1 MSCEVWNKEHQLVL
15 NRSRHQVKTRHQ
27 EGNNRN
33 WSTFVCKSKDLVCVW
48 SAAVCVSTSHFWPYS
63 SSAPLL
69 SSCFEAFSTWIPE
82 LLYSRQPR
90 CYTELH
96 FTVPLRACLVF
107 KMVRRFPFFPPKPQ
121 PFIFLLLPADLFLPS
136 IHPSTVAWP
145 QFFFLYAG
153 RFTDRPSSSGRHF
166 KLWSVTSSSDHQK
179 CVSKKHLKCF
189 SSNQSSLWTDQQL
202 QFTFCNKYHVITHT
216 AARGFPS
223 ETITDCL
230 QEDQLITIAGKK
242 KKINKSLRNQQPLI
256 FISAILW
263 VDW

>member
-1 MSCEVWNKEHQLVL
+1 MGTKNVRIQSSPPQKIHMQIKDYCEQHIFPLGVLKDATVNTCKSTMQRSRCSSGAVIEPEDELWSLEYKEHQLVL

-33 WSTFVCKSKDLVCVW
+33 WSTFVCESKDLVCVW

-63 SSAPLL
+63 SSATL

-145 QFFFLYAG
+145 QFF
-153 RFTDRPSSSGRHF
+153 SSTLDVSLTMDLLPLGD
-166 KLWSVTSSSDHQK
+166 TSSCDLLPVAQI
-179 CVSKKHLKCF
+179 F
-189 SSNQSSLWTDQQL
+189 L
-202 QFTFCNKYHVITHT
+202 Q
-216 AARGFPS
+216 
-223 ETITDCL
+223 
-230 QEDQLITIAGKK
+230 
-242 KKINKSLRNQQPLI
+242 
-256 FISAILW
+256 
-263 VDW
+263 

>member
-33 WSTFVCKSKDLVCVW
+33 WSTFVCESKDLVCVW

-63 SSAPLL
+63 SSATL
-69 SSCFEAFSTWIPE
+69 SSCFEAFSTLIPE

-136 IHPSTVAWP
+136 IHPSIHGCLTSV
-145 QFFFLYAG
+145 FSSTLDVSL
-153 RFTDRPSSSGRHF
+153 TMDLPSLGD
-166 KLWSVTSSSDHQK
+166 TSSCDLLPVALIIKRASPK
-179 CVSKKHLKCF
+179 TPEVLLVKSIL
-189 SSNQSSLWTDQQL
+189 SLNRSTAPIYFL
-202 QFTFCNKYHVITHT
+202 Q
-216 AARGFPS
+216 
-223 ETITDCL
+223 
-230 QEDQLITIAGKK
+230 
-242 KKINKSLRNQQPLI
+242 
-256 FISAILW
+256 
-263 VDW
+263 